1 MNVLLEAFLLCRPF
15 TYSWDK
21 SIDGKYADTTQAFLS
36 AGIISLLID
45 ICIVLM
51 LMPLLWNLQMPVAKK
66 ISISA
71 IFSIGAV

>member
-1 MNVLLEAFLLCRPF
+1 MVVLLEAFLCRPF
-15 TYSWDK
+15 TYDWDK

-36 AGIISLLID
+36 AGIINLLID

-51 LMPLLWNLQMPVAKK
+51 LMPLLWNLQMPVAKFF
-66 ISISA
+66 SISA